1 MENSM
6 TRISDLPNDVSAVP
20 PASLATPP
28 IQNNNMIPP
37 ETISISNMKNKT
49 EHESV
54 NYNPMNPHNNMSPSN
69 NIIAPVQQTNSQP
82 LISLPNDN
90 IQIQKPNSGGMPEEF
105 RQQFENNIPSQKLP
119 SRDIPNNTE
128 NYNMDARVQPNYIP
142 KPNTNDYVRE
152 HHDMTEQNLRDY
164 ESKKYRMNKLD
175 SFLTEFQLPIFV
187 ALLFFF
193 FQLPIVNT
201 MIFKK
206 FTFLH
211 IYNEDGNFN
220 FYGLVLKS
228 ILFGLFYL
236 FVDKSIYFV
245 SAL

>member
-20 PASLATPP
+20 PASLATPH

-54 NYNPMNPHNNMSPSN
+54 NYNPINQHQSMAPSTGM
-69 NIIAPVQQTNSQP
+69 PVQQMNSQP
-82 LISLPNDN
+82 LISMPNDN
-90 IQIQKPNSGGMPEEF
+90 IQIEKPLGGGMPEEF

-119 SRDIPNNTE
+119 SCDIPNNTE
-128 NYNMDARVQPNYIP
+128 NYNMDPRVQPNYIP

-175 SFLTEFQLPIFV
+175 SFLTEFQVPIFV

-228 ILFGLFYL
+228 ILFGIFYL

-245 SAL
+245 SGL

>member
-1 MENSM
+1 M

-20 PASLATPP
+20 SASLASPH

-54 NYNPMNPHNNMSPSN
+54 NYNPSNQHQIMAPSTG
-69 NIIAPVQQTNSQP
+69 IPVQQMNSQP
-82 LISLPNDN
+82 LISMPNDN
-90 IQIQKPNSGGMPEEF
+90 IQLEKPSNGGMPEEF

-228 ILFGLFYL
+228 ILFGIFYL

-245 SAL
+245 SGL

>member
-20 PASLATPP
+20 PASLATPH

-54 NYNPMNPHNNMSPSN
+54 NYNPINQHQSMAPSTGMS
-69 NIIAPVQQTNSQP
+69 
-82 LISLPNDN
+82 
-90 IQIQKPNSGGMPEEF
+90 EEF

-119 SRDIPNNTE
+119 SCDIPNNTE
-128 NYNMDARVQPNYIP
+128 NYNMDPRVQPNYIP

-175 SFLTEFQLPIFV
+175 SFLTEFQVPIFV

-228 ILFGLFYL
+228 ILFGIFYL

-245 SAL
+245 SGL